1 MMGESMFFRLR
12 RPMLAGLSALLPVA
26 AFGVASPQVTGF
38 TPAGSAETV
47 RQVTA
52 RFSTPMV
59 QFGDPTAADPFTVDC
74 PVRGEGRWADA
85 RTWVY
90 DYPAA
95 LPGGVRCSFTA
106 RPGLASATGQAL
118 TGQTR
123 FAFDTGGPSIRAV
136 LPDEGSEVDE
146 DQTFLVAVNGTPDLA
161 SVRRGAA
168 CAVDG
173 VGESIAVDILPQA
186 SRDKLLAEAGRDW
199 PVRGFLEQAGIARI
213 ADEPGARTAQLAGI
227 VALKC
232 RRAVPPSRD
241 VALLWP
247 ASIRTANGFSAGRDR
262 RIGYRVRAPFT
273 ARAECRRVNPDAGC
287 NPVEDARISFSA
299 PISRVDAAKIR
310 LVAGKNQIAPTF
322 DDEDMRNNVV
332 SSARF
337 AAPLPAATTV
347 RVTLPAGLK
356 DQSGR
361 ALANADRFPLD
372 LQIDEAPP
380 LVKFAAGFGLLEQ
393 KEGGVLPVTVRN
405 VEPALAVRATGIA
418 GQALLTGAS
427 DAEVA
432 AWLRRLEQAER
443 SQTEEVKR
451 GGETVTINRTRE
463 TPLLAGGE
471 GRPLDIALPG
481 KGRSFEVV
489 GIPLGTP
496 GFHIVELASP
506 RLGRALLGRD
516 TPRYV
521 AAGALVT
528 NMSVHFKWGRE
539 ASLAWVTRLDNGMP
553 VTGADVAVS
562 NSCTGARLAA
572 GRTDRFG
579 RLLIKGGLPEPRSYG
594 DCADED
600 AHPLMVS
607 ARANGDFSFSLT
619 SWDKGIAPYDFDMPF
634 GWSARTEM
642 LRTVFD
648 RTLIRAGDT
657 VSMKH
662 ILRRPVAAGFAF
674 PAQPYE
680 GILSL
685 RHSGSGEAFEMPV
698 RIGRDGI
705 GETAWAAPKDARLGD
720 YSLEFKSGD
729 QTIWS
734 DARLRV
740 DEYRLPTMTASI
752 QGPKQVQVNPGQVPV
767 DLYVGYLSGGGAGGT
782 PVKLRALIQ
791 PRSVD
796 ATGFEGYS
804 FGGDAIVEGARP
816 LDGSGEADPASG
828 ARVQMIPA
836 TLGPGGGARVAIP
849 GPFKVDQPSNLR
861 VEMDYEDAN
870 GEVLT
875 ASARIPIDPA
885 QIRLGIRT
893 DGWLMKDG
901 DLRLK
906 LLVLDADNRPV
917 RGQGVR
923 VELFSREILSSRRRL
938 IGGFYAYDNL
948 ERTKKII
955 GKSCT
960 GATDRLGIVTC
971 ALEPGVSGEVYVQ
984 AAATDKAGNIARA
997 TRSVWLVGEDEW
1009 WFGGDNGDRMDVIP
1023 ERTEYGPDETARLQV
1038 RMPFRAATA
1047 LVTVEREGVLSSFV
1061 TALSGNNAVVEVP
1074 MQGAY
1079 APNVYVSVMAVRG
1092 RVAGWR
1098 LWLSQ
1103 LARDWNLPFF
1113 SRDGARPTALV
1124 DLARPSYRIG
1134 MARLRVGWDTHRL
1147 AVDVSTEAEK
1157 YRVRQTANVDIAVA
1171 APAGRRLPA
1180 DAEVAITAV
1189 DEALLQL
1196 QPNESWALLDGM
1208 MGQRDLSVLTSTA
1221 QMQVVGKRHYGRKAV
1236 EAGGGGGMDMSAVAR
1251 ENFQPLL
1258 LWRGRVKLD
1267 AAGRARVQVPLSDAL
1282 SSFRIVAVATAG
1294 PDLFGTGETKVR
1306 TVQDLSI
1313 FAGVPPVVRDGDRYQ
1328 AVFTLRNGS
1337 ERPMKVTAAA
1347 TVTPAVMTGPPIS
1360 IDLNPGEARAVFWNA
1375 TAPSGLDQLV
1385 WQVAVA
1391 SADGSASDRLRVT
1404 QSIIPAVPDAV
1415 LQSTL
1420 LRVDGSADLP
1430 VQRPAGALPRRGGV
1444 QVALSPG
1451 LTTSL
1456 AGVRAY
1462 MQAYPYTCLEQL
1474 ASRAVALDA
1483 PALWDETM
1491 GRLPLY
1497 LDGAGL
1503 ARYFPTDGLDGSPVL
1518 TAYLLSIAAEDGRT
1532 IPDAPR
1538 GRMIEGLTGFVDGR
1552 VERPDWFTGSMTIR
1566 KLSAIAALARHGAAR
1581 PAMLDGLDADP
1592 RDLPTGALID
1602 LITIVQ
1608 RLPGIRDAG
1617 PRLAAAEQVLRSR
1630 LDTQGTTLA
1639 LRTGAGDALWWMMN
1653 SGDESAVRAT
1663 LAVMERPGWRADAP
1677 LLLRGAI
1684 GRQKQGRWDNT
1695 TANAWGSVAVRRFA
1709 ARFESAAVSGST
1721 SVTLGNARRSVA
1733 FAGAAQPT
1741 PVTLGWPTGG
1751 GTLLL
1756 RHQGGGAPWAVVTSR
1771 AAVPLTRPLASGYRL
1786 AREMIPVEQ
1795 AVKGRW
1801 TRGDVVRVRL
1811 TVEAAAERSW
1821 VVVDDPIP
1829 AGATIVSDLGGQS
1842 SLLGSGAQDRGAA
1855 SLGYVERRQDSYRA
1869 YYSWVPNGRFTTEYV
1884 VRLNGAGRFNLPP
1897 TRVEALYSPEAFA
1910 MVPNAPVV
1918 VVQR

>member
-1 MMGESMFFRLR
+1 MLIRLR
-12 RPMLAGLSALLPVA
+12 GPVLAGLSALLPVA

-38 TPAGSAETV
+38 TPTGSAESV

-52 RFSTPMV
+52 KFSAPMV
-59 QFGDPTAADPFTVDC
+59 RFGDPAAADPFTVDC
-74 PVRGEGRWADA
+74 PVKGEGRWADA

-90 DYPAA
+90 DYPAT
-95 LPGGVRCSFTA
+95 LPGGLKCSFTV

-118 TGQTR
+118 TGRTR
-123 FAFDTGGPSIRAV
+123 FGFDTGGPSIRAM
-136 LPDEGSEVDE
+136 LPYEGTEIDE
-146 DQTFLVAVNGTPDLA
+146 DQTFLIAVNGTPDLA
-161 SVRRGAA
+161 SVQRGAA

-173 VGESIAVDILPQA
+173 VGEAIAVDILPQA
-186 SRDKLLAEAGRDW
+186 TRDTLLEQAGKDW
-199 PVRGFLEQAGIARI
+199 PVRGFLEQAGIEQLAS
-213 ADEPGARTAQLAGI
+213 EPKARTEQLASI

-232 RRAVPPSRD
+232 RRALPPSHD

-247 ASIRTANGFSAGRDR
+247 SSIRTANGFSAGRDR
-262 RIGYRVRAPFT
+262 RIGYSVRAPFT
-273 ARAECRRVNPDAGC
+273 ARAECRRVNPNAGC
-287 NPVEDARISFSA
+287 NPMEPVNVSFSA
-299 PISRVDAAKIR
+299 PVLREEAAKVR
-310 LVAGKNQIAPTF
+310 LVTPKGEIAPQL
-322 DDEDMRNNVV
+322 DDSGERSNIV
-332 SSARF
+332 SGVSF

-347 RVTLPAGLK
+347 RVALPAGLK

-361 ALANADRFPLD
+361 VLSNADRFPLD
-372 LQIDEAPP
+372 LKVDEAPP
-380 LVKFAAGFGLLEQ
+380 LVKFASGFGILEQ

-405 VEPALAVRATGIA
+405 VEPALRGKAVGIA
-418 GQALLTGAS
+418 GQALLTNATDS
-427 DAEVA
+427 EVA
-432 AWLRRLEQAER
+432 DWLRRLDKAEER
-443 SQTEEVKR
+443 DTEEVKR
-451 GGETVTINRTRE
+451 GGETIRINRTRE
-463 TPLLAGGE
+463 KPLLPDGAGKSLTVE
-471 GRPLDIALPG
+471 LPG
-481 KGRSFEVV
+481 KGKSFEVV
-489 GIPLGTP
+489 GIPLKTP

-506 RLGRALLGRD
+506 RLGQALLGRD

-539 ASLAWVTRLDNGMP
+539 ASLVWVTRLDNGMP
-553 VTGADVAVS
+553 VTGADIAVS
-562 NSCTGARLAA
+562 DSCTGERFAA

-579 RLLIKGGLPEPRSYG
+579 RLLVKGGLPEPRTYASCDY
-594 DCADED
+594 DDD
-600 AHPLMVS
+600 HPLMVS
-607 ARANGDFSFSLT
+607 ARADGDFSFSLT
-619 SWDKGIAPYDFDMPF
+619 SWSKGIAPYDFDMPF

-642 LRTVFD
+642 LHTVFD

-662 ILRRPVAAGFAF
+662 ILRRPVASGFAF
-674 PAQPYE
+674 PAKPYE
-680 GILSL
+680 GILTL
-685 RHSGSGEAFEMPV
+685 RHAGSGVAFEMPV
-698 RIGRDGI
+698 KLGNDGI
-705 GETAWAAPKDARLGD
+705 GETQWTAPKDARLGD
-720 YSLEFKSGD
+720 YSLEFKSD
-729 QTIWS
+729 DETIWS
-734 DARLRV
+734 DARVRV
-740 DEYRLPTMTASI
+740 DEYRLPTMSASV
-752 QGPKQVQVNPGQVPV
+752 QGPKQVQVNPQQVPV
-767 DLYVGYLSGGGAGGT
+767 DLYVGYLSGGGAGGM
-782 PVKLRALIQ
+782 PVKLRALVQ
-791 PRSVD
+791 PRTVD
-796 ATGFEGYS
+796 PTGYEGYS
-804 FGGDAIVEGARP
+804 FGGDAIVEGSRP
-816 LDGSGEADPASG
+816 LDGSGDADPSSG

-875 ASARIPIDPA
+875 ASARVPIDPA

-893 DGWLMKDG
+893 DGWLMKDD

-906 LLVLDADNRPV
+906 LVVLDADNKPV
-917 RGQGVR
+917 RGQGVK

-948 ERTKKII
+948 ERTKKIL
-955 GKSCT
+955 GKGCT
-960 GATDRLGIVTC
+960 DATDRLGIITC
-971 ALEPGVSGEVYVQ
+971 KIDPGVSGEVYVQ
-984 AAATDKAGNIARA
+984 ATAKDKAGNVARA
-997 TRSVWLVGEDEW
+997 TRSVWLVGADDW

-1023 ERTEYGPDETARLQV
+1023 ERTEYGPNETARLQV

-1061 TALSGNNAVVEVP
+1061 TALNGNNAVVEVP

-1079 APNVYVSVMAVRG
+1079 APNVYVSVLAVRG

-1098 LWLSQ
+1098 LWLAQ

-1124 DLARPSYRIG
+1124 DLAKPGFRVG
-1134 MARLRVGWDTHRL
+1134 VARLRVGWDAHRL
-1147 AVDVSTEAEK
+1147 AVNVSTDAEK
-1157 YRVRQTANVDIAVA
+1157 YRVRQTANVDVTVA
-1171 APAGRRLPA
+1171 APKGRPLPA
-1180 DAEVAITAV
+1180 DAEIAVAAV

-1196 QPNESWALLDGM
+1196 QPNESWALLDSM

-1236 EAGGGGGMDMSAVAR
+1236 EAGGGGGMDMAAVAR

-1267 AAGRARVQVPLSDAL
+1267 DAGRARVQVPLSDAL

-1294 PDLFGTGETKVR
+1294 PDLFGTGEAKVR

-1337 ERPMKVTAAA
+1337 ERPMKVTATAK
-1347 TVTPAVMTGPPIS
+1347 VTPAVMEGPPIT
-1360 IDLNPGEARAVFWNA
+1360 IDLKPGEARAVFWN
-1375 TAPSGLDQLV
+1375 TSAPRGVDQLA
-1385 WQVAVA
+1385 WQVDVA
-1391 SADGSASDRLRVT
+1391 SADGKATDRIRVT
-1404 QSIIPAVPDAV
+1404 QSVIPAVPDAV

-1420 LRVDGSADLP
+1420 MRVDGSAELP
-1430 VQRPAGALPRRGGV
+1430 VQRPAGALPGRGGV
-1444 QVALSPG
+1444 EVALSPS
-1451 LTTSL
+1451 LSASL

-1474 ASRAVALDA
+1474 TSRAVALSA
-1483 PALWDETM
+1483 PALWDEVM

-1497 LDGAGL
+1497 LDSSGL
-1503 ARYFPTDGLDGSPVL
+1503 ARYFPSDGLEGSPVL

-1532 IPDAPR
+1532 IPEGPR

-1552 VERPDWFTGSMTIR
+1552 VERPDWFTGSLTIR
-1566 KLSAIAALARHGAAR
+1566 KLSAIAALARHEAAR

-1602 LITIVQ
+1602 LITILQ
-1608 RLPGIRDAG
+1608 RLPGIANAG
-1617 PRLAAAEQVLRSR
+1617 PRLAAAEQVLRTR

-1639 LRTGAGDALWWMMN
+1639 FRTGRDDVLWWMMN
-1653 SGDESAVRAT
+1653 SADESAVRAT
-1663 LAVMERPGWRADAP
+1663 LAVMERPGWREDAP

-1684 GRQKQGRWDNT
+1684 ARQKQGHWDTT

-1709 ARFESAAVSGST
+1709 ASFETAAVTGST
-1721 SVTLGNARRSVA
+1721 SVTLGGSRRSVA
-1733 FAGAAQPT
+1733 FAGSAQPT
-1741 PVTLGWPTGG
+1741 PVTLGWPSGG
-1751 GTLLL
+1751 GTLLM

-1771 AAVPLTRPLASGYRL
+1771 AAVPLARPLGSGYRL
-1786 AREMIPVEQ
+1786 SREMIPVEQ

-1801 TRGDVVRVRL
+1801 SRGDVVKVRL
-1811 TVEAAAERSW
+1811 TVDAAAERNW
-1821 VVVDDPIP
+1821 VVVNDPIP

-1842 SLLGSGAQDRGAA
+1842 SLLGGGTQDRGAA

-1869 YYSWVPNGRFTTEYV
+1869 YYSWVPTGSFTTEYV
-1884 VRLNGAGRFNLPP
+1884 MRLNGAGQFNLPP

-1910 MVPNAPVV
+1910 MTPNAPLAVA
-1918 VVQR
+1918 QR